1 MKVLAINAS
10 PHRDKGNTALILN
23 PFLDGMREHG
33 AEVDVLY
40 TKTMDIKPC
49 LGCLKCWTKTP
60 GTCIQHDDMDPVLPM
75 IEAADVLVFATPLYW
90 DGVSGPMKMFMDRM
104 TPMGQP
110 FIEIREG
117 RDRHPVRKSYAHG
130 KVVVVSTCG
139 YFGVENFDSMIHHY
153 KAATINLE
161 REFAG
166 ALLRP
171 NAQSLQPMMMMGMG
185 DSFADVFVAAKQAG
199 AELAR
204 DGKMKDETLAVVS
217 RDIMDVETFTN
228 QANIYF
234 TKVLDDLKTKQAG
247 ERVERV

>member
-23 PFLDGMREHG
+23 PFLDGMKERG
-33 AEVDVLY
+33 AGVDVLY
-40 TKTMDIKPC
+40 TRTMDIKPC

-60 GTCIQHDDMDPVLPM
+60 GVCVLKDDMEPVLPM
-75 IEAADVLVFATPLYW
+75 IKAADVLVFATPLYW

-110 FIEIREG
+110 FIEIRDG
-117 RDRHPVRKSYAHG
+117 RDRHPVSEGYGHG

-153 KAATINLE
+153 RAATINLE

-185 DSFADVFVAAKQAG
+185 DSFKDVFEAAKQAG
-199 AELAR
+199 VELAR
-204 DGKMKDETLAVVS
+204 DGKMSEATLAVIS
-217 RDIMDVETFTN
+217 RDIMDIETFMN
-228 QANIYF
+228 QANKYF
-234 TKVLDDLKTKQAG
+234 TKVLDDLKAKQAD
-247 ERVERV
+247 

>member
-23 PFLDGMREHG
+23 PFLDGMRENG
-33 AEVDVLY
+33 AEVEVLY
-40 TKTMDIKPC
+40 TKTMEIKPC
-49 LGCLKCWTKTP
+49 LGCLKCWVKNP
-60 GTCIQHDDMDPVLPM
+60 GVCVLKDDMDPVLPK
-75 IEAADVLVFATPLYW
+75 IREADVLVFATPLYW

-104 TPMGQP
+104 TPMGLP
-110 FIEIREG
+110 FIEIRNG
-117 RDRHPVRKSYAHG
+117 RDRHPVREGFAHG

-153 KAATINLE
+153 KAATTNLE

-185 DSFADVFVAAKQAG
+185 DQFADVFEAARRAG
-199 AELAR
+199 VELAR
-204 DGKMKDETLAVVS
+204 DGKMNPETLAVVS
-217 RDIMDVETFTN
+217 REFMDIDTFKN
-228 QANIYF
+228 QANKYF
-234 TKVLDDLKTKQAG
+234 AKVLADLEAKKA
-247 ERVERV
+247 V

>member
-23 PFLDGMREHG
+23 PFLDGMREEG
-33 AEVDVLY
+33 AEVEVLY

-60 GTCIQHDDMDPVLPM
+60 GACIQKDDVEEVLPK
-75 IEAADVLVFATPLYW
+75 IKAADVMVFATPLYW

-104 TPMGQP
+104 TPLGQP
-110 FIEIREG
+110 FIIIRKG
-117 RDRHPVRKSYAHG
+117 RDRHPVKEGYGHG

-139 YFGVENFDSMIHHY
+139 YFGIENFDAMITHY
-153 KAATINLE
+153 SAVAINLE

-171 NAQSLQPMMMMGMG
+171 NAQSIQPMMMMGMG
-185 DSFADVFVAAKQAG
+185 DQLTDIFTAAKIAG
-199 AELAR
+199 MELAR
-204 DGKMKDETLAVVS
+204 DGRMKEATLSVVG
-217 RDIMDVETFTN
+217 RDIMDVETFMN
-228 QANIYF
+228 HANKYF
-234 TKVLDDLKTKQAG
+234 TKVLEDLKRKEA
-247 ERVERV
+247 V

>member
-1 MKVLAINAS
+1 MKVLAVNAS
-10 PHRDKGNTALILN
+10 PHRDKGNTGLILS
-23 PFLDGMREHG
+23 PFLTGMREHG
-33 AEVDVLY
+33 AEIEVLY

-49 LGCLKCWTKTP
+49 LGCLKCWVKTP
-60 GTCIQHDDMDPVLPM
+60 GVCVLKDDMEGVLPK
-75 IEAADVLVFATPLYW
+75 IKAADVFVFATPLYW

-110 FIEIREG
+110 FIEIRDG
-117 RDRHPVRKSYAHG
+117 RDRHPVSEGYGHG

-139 YFGVENFDSMIHHY
+139 YFGVENFDSMITHY

-185 DSFADVFVAAKQAG
+185 DQFADVFEAAKQAG
-199 AELAR
+199 VELAR
-204 DGKMKDETLAVVS
+204 DGKMKEATLAVIS
-217 RDIMDVETFTN
+217 RDIMDIDTFKN
-228 QANIYF
+228 QANKYF
-234 TKVLDDLKTKQAG
+234 TKVLEDLKAKQA
-247 ERVERV
+247 V

>member
-10 PHRDKGNTALILN
+10 PHRGKGNTALILN
-23 PFLDGMREHG
+23 PFLDGMREKG
-33 AEVDVLY
+33 AAVEVLY

-60 GTCIQHDDMDPVLPM
+60 GTCIQKDDMEPVLPK
-75 IEAADVLVFATPLYW
+75 IKAADVLVFATPLYW

-117 RDRHPVRKSYAHG
+117 RDRHPVREGYGHG

-139 YFGVENFDSMIHHY
+139 YFGVENFDAMIAHY
-153 KAATINLE
+153 RAATINLE

-185 DSFADVFVAAKQAG
+185 DSFKDVFEAASEAG
-199 AELAR
+199 VELAR
-204 DGKMKDETLAVVS
+204 DGKMKDATLAVIS
-217 RDIMDVETFTN
+217 RDIMDVDTFAN
-228 QANIYF
+228 QANKYF
-234 TKVLDDLKTKQAG
+234 TKVLEDLKAKQTG
-247 ERVERV
+247 

>member
-23 PFLDGMREHG
+23 PFLEGMKEQG
-33 AEVDVLY
+33 AEVEVLY
-40 TKTMDIKPC
+40 TKTMEIKPC

-60 GTCIQHDDMDPVLPM
+60 GTCVITDDMTPVMPK
-75 IEAADVLVFATPLYW
+75 IKAADVMVFATPLYW

-117 RDRHPVRKSYAHG
+117 RDRHPVRDGYGHG
-130 KVVVVSTCG
+130 KVVVISTCG

-171 NAQSLQPMMMMGMG
+171 NAQSIQPMMMMGMG
-185 DSFADVFVAAKQAG
+185 DSFKDVFEAAKQAG
-199 AELAR
+199 VELAR
-204 DGKMKDETLAVVS
+204 DGKMSEATLATVS
-217 RDIMDVETFTN
+217 RDIMDVETFKN
-228 QANIYF
+228 QANRYF
-234 TKVLDDLKTKQAG
+234 TKVLENLPKKDA
-247 ERVERV
+247 V

>member
-10 PHRDKGNTALILN
+10 PHRDKGNTGLILN
-23 PFLDGMREHG
+23 PFLDGMRDQG
-33 AEVDVLY
+33 ADVEVLY
-40 TKTMDIKPC
+40 TMKMDIKPC

-60 GTCIQHDDMDPVLPM
+60 GTCIQKDDMEPVLPK
-75 IEAADVLVFATPLYW
+75 IKEADVLVFATPLYW

-117 RDRHPVRKSYAHG
+117 RDRHPVREGYGHG

-139 YFGVENFDSMIHHY
+139 YFSTENFDAMIAHY

-185 DSFADVFVAAKQAG
+185 DQFADVFEAAKKAG
-199 AELAR
+199 VELVR
-204 DGKMKDETLAVVS
+204 DGNMSEATLAVVS
-217 RDIMDVETFTN
+217 RDIMDVDTFAN
-228 QANIYF
+228 QANKYF
-234 TKVLDDLKTKQAG
+234 TKVLEDLKAKQAG
-247 ERVERV
+247 

>member
-40 TKTMDIKPC
+40 TRAMDIKPC

-104 TPMGQP
+104 TPIGQP

-153 KAATINLE
+153 RAATINLE
-161 REFAG
+161 REFVG

-171 NAQSLQPMMMMGMG
+171 NAQSIQPMMMMGMG
-185 DSFADVFVAAKQAG
+185 DSFADVFAAAKQAG
-199 AELAR
+199 VELAR

-228 QANIYF
+228 QANKYF
-234 TKVLDDLKTKQAG
+234 TKVLADLKAKQAG
-247 ERVERV
+247 